1 MAGLRDLRISPR
13 TSLPSRLLSVR
24 FSRSGGAGGQNV
36 NKVATKVD
44 LRLDLDA
51 AAGVL
56 GERSVHRIRTTLAN
70 RLDADGDLRVVSSE
84 HRLQARNLAAA
95 LSRMETLVRGA
106 LARTKPRKPTRPTRA
121 SRERRLVAKQ
131 QRGRL
136 KRSRSRVASDD

>member
-13 TSLPSRLLSVR
+13 TSLPGRLLSVR

-51 AAGVL
+51 AVGVL
-56 GERSVHRIRTTLAN
+56 GERSVHRIRAAHSN
-70 RLDADGDLRVVSSE
+70 RLDADGNLRVVSSE

-121 SRERRLVAKQ
+121 SRERRLAAKQ